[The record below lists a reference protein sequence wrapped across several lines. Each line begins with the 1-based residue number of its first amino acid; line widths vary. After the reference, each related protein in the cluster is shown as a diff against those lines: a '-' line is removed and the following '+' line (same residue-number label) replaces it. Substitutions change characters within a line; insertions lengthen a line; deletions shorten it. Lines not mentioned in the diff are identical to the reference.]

1 MAIWKSTTLS
11 ASLLAAAAGFAAAA
25 PVTVRS
31 DVALHAGP
39 GPNFGVIG
47 HVPGGTRLERTDCT
61 AGWCQVEFNGVVGF
75 VGAGDL
81 GTAAASARNSSAARA
96 ENGQGSRTRL
106 TRKPAP
112 AGSSTRSAPGGE
124 DKDLFVLP
132 AQPPSTAPS
141 TQR

>member
-1 MAIWKSTTLS
+1 MAMWKSITLS
-11 ASLLAAAAGFAAAA
+11 ASLLAGAAGFAAAA

-47 HVPGGTRLERTDCT
+47 HVPSGTRLETTDCT
-61 AGWCQVEFNGVVGF
+61 SGWCQVEYNGIAGF
-75 VGAGDL
+75 VGAADL
-81 GTAAASARNSSAARA
+81 RTGAAVGNSPAASAKS
-96 ENGQGSRTRL
+96 GQRGRTRL
-106 TRKPAP
+106 TRRPAP
-112 AGSSTRSAPGGE
+112 AGPSTLSAPAGE

-132 AQPPSTAPS
+132 AQPPSTTPS